1 MAVLAGIGSLP
12 DTIEDRAI
20 VVEMRRKSPSERVA
34 KYRVRR
40 DKPDVA
46 KAGGGSPTLSARRWT
61 AIGDAEPETP
71 EGLSDRAKDVWE
83 AMIAIA
89 DLAGGDWPVRARKA
103 AVALSGNG
111 SAADGT
117 LGERLLADLRD
128 VFGTADSMHTESILD
143 GLHKISEAPWADY
156 FGRPLNARDLARLL
170 RPSASPPA
178 T

>member
-1 MAVLAGIGSLP
+1 MPSRKRPRGS
-12 DTIEDRAI
+12 
-20 VVEMRRKSPSERVA
+20 
-34 KYRVRR
+34 
-40 DKPDVA
+40 
-46 KAGGGSPTLSARRWT
+46 
-61 AIGDAEPETP
+61 
-71 EGLSDRAKDVWE
+71 SDRAEDVWE

-111 SAADGT
+111 GAADST
-117 LGERLLADLRD
+117 LGERLLADLRA

-170 RPSASPPA
+170 RPYGV
-178 T
+178 TLH